1 MKGCENREK
10 RLFYKENWH
19 FYFAKNNKTLIL
31 GGKFMEK
38 PTIKKGKLTEKKL
51 VELYGSEAQKKSYKE
66 NGRFVSNYKKTL
78 LTKMSRYCTI
88 KDLGD
93 RTYKI
98 TNVYDYPLPANF
110 NKMTKSLY
118 QYIVPLLLT
127 NLINGH
133 DENNKIDITVGKWA
147 REINMVNKNYN
158 LVKCN
163 KEDTSKETQC
173 SLDTI
178 NEFYDKADDMIEWY
192 ITNALDYLKSA
203 GLIIWRE
210 VYRVS
215 EEISSGESVI
225 DEHGNI
231 HVDISIESHQASEDE
246 MNYYSH
252 CVSIADKAARIEN
265 AGERYYSKKSKLF
278 GEVLKRELYKK
289 KIKCVFKTY
298 EAYYVNL
305 DKCNFVLDQFGD
317 FQTDNLI
324 GEFNEEFTKMLIENA
339 GKRFDKNPNKY
350 ISYSEKDDYTLCF
363 QNLCEITIDKNTEYL
378 GHRIR
383 EKTIDDDYSLKI
395 TPSKKG

>member
-1 MKGCENREK
+1 MKGCENREI
-10 RLFYKENWH
+10 RLFYKVNWH

-98 TNVYDYPLPANF
+98 TNVYDYPLPSNF

-158 LVKCN
+158 LVKYN

-305 DKCNFVLDQFGD
+305 DKCNFVLDQFGN

-383 EKTIDDDYSLKI
+383 EKTIDDDYTLKI
-395 TPSKKG
+395 TPLKKG

>member
-1 MKGCENREK
+1 MKNA
-10 RLFYKENWH
+10 
-19 FYFAKNNKTLIL
+19 YFTRKTGIFTLQKNNKTLIL

-158 LVKCN
+158 LVKYN

-305 DKCNFVLDQFGD
+305 DKCNFVLDQFGN

-383 EKTIDDDYSLKI
+383 EKTIDDDYTLKI

>member
-1 MKGCENREK
+1 
-10 RLFYKENWH
+10 
-19 FYFAKNNKTLIL
+19 
-31 GGKFMEK
+31 MEK
-38 PTIKKGKLTEKKL
+38 STIKKGKLTEKKL

-98 TNVYDYPLPANF
+98 TNVYDYPLPSNF

-158 LVKCN
+158 LVKYN

-383 EKTIDDDYSLKI
+383 EKTIDDDYTLKI

>member
-1 MKGCENREK
+1 
-10 RLFYKENWH
+10 
-19 FYFAKNNKTLIL
+19 
-31 GGKFMEK
+31 MEK

-98 TNVYDYPLPANF
+98 TNVYDYPLPTNF

-158 LVKCN
+158 LVKYN

>member
-1 MKGCENREK
+1 M
-10 RLFYKENWH
+10 
-19 FYFAKNNKTLIL
+19 NKLN
-31 GGKFMEK
+31 
-38 PTIKKGKLTEKKL
+38 IKKGKISEKKL
-51 VELYGSEAQKKSYKE
+51 VDLYGSDAQKKSYKE
-66 NGRFVSNYKKTL
+66 YGRFIGNYKKTL
-78 LTKMSRYCTI
+78 LTKMSRYCNI
-88 KDLGD
+88 EDLGD
-93 RTYKI
+93 RTYRI
-98 TNVYDYPLPANF
+98 TKVYDYPLPSNF

-158 LVKCN
+158 LVKYN

-203 GLIIWRE
+203 GLVIWRE
-210 VYRVS
+210 VYRVN
-215 EEISSGESVI
+215 EEISSGKNII
-225 DEHGNI
+225 DESGNI
-231 HVDISIESHQASEDE
+231 HVDISIDSHQASEDE

-252 CVSIADKAARIEN
+252 CVSIADKAAKIEN

-278 GEVLKRELYKK
+278 GEVLKKELYKK

-298 EAYYVNL
+298 EAYYVDLN
-305 DKCNFVLDQFGD
+305 KCNFILKQFGI
-317 FQTDNLI
+317 FKMNNLI
-324 GEFNEEFTKMLIENA
+324 SEFNKEFTDLLVGNA
-339 GKRFDKNPNKY
+339 EKRFDKNPDKY
-350 ISYSEKDDYTLCF
+350 FSYAEKNDYSLCF

-378 GHRIR
+378 GNRIR
-383 EKTIDDDYSLKI
+383 EKTIDDNYTLKI
-395 TPSKKG
+395 TSSKKGKK

>member
-1 MKGCENREK
+1 
-10 RLFYKENWH
+10 
-19 FYFAKNNKTLIL
+19 
-31 GGKFMEK
+31 MEK

-158 LVKCN
+158 LVKYN

-173 SLDTI
+173 PLDTI

-298 EAYYVNL
+298 EAYYVSL
-305 DKCNFVLDQFGD
+305 DKCNFVLVQFGN

-383 EKTIDDDYSLKI
+383 EKTIDDDYTLKI
-395 TPSKKG
+395 TASKKG

>member
-38 PTIKKGKLTEKKL
+38 STIKKGKLTEKKL

-158 LVKCN
+158 LVKYN

-383 EKTIDDDYSLKI
+383 EKNIDDNYTLKI

>member
-1 MKGCENREK
+1 MKGCKNREK

-98 TNVYDYPLPANF
+98 TNVYDYPLPSNF

-158 LVKCN
+158 LVKYN

-305 DKCNFVLDQFGD
+305 DKCNFVLDQFGN

-383 EKTIDDDYSLKI
+383 EKTIDDDYTLKI

>member
-158 LVKCN
+158 LVKYN

-210 VYRVS
+210 VYRVN

>member
-158 LVKCN
+158 LVKYN

>member
-98 TNVYDYPLPANF
+98 TNVYDYPLPSNF

-158 LVKCN
+158 LVKYN

-383 EKTIDDDYSLKI
+383 EKTIDDDYTLKI

>member
-1 MKGCENREK
+1 MKGCETREK

-98 TNVYDYPLPANF
+98 TNVYDYPLPSNF

-158 LVKCN
+158 LVKYN

-305 DKCNFVLDQFGD
+305 DKCNFVLDQFGN

>member
-98 TNVYDYPLPANF
+98 TNVYDYPLPSNF

-158 LVKCN
+158 LVKYN

-305 DKCNFVLDQFGD
+305 NKCNFVLDQFGN

>member
-158 LVKCN
+158 LVKYN

-252 CVSIADKAARIEN
+252 CVSIADKAAKIEN

>member
-158 LVKCN
+158 LVKYN

-305 DKCNFVLDQFGD
+305 DKCNFVLDQFGN

>member
-10 RLFYKENWH
+10 LLFYKENWH

-158 LVKCN
+158 LVKYN

-305 DKCNFVLDQFGD
+305 DKCNFVLDQFGN

-383 EKTIDDDYSLKI
+383 EKTIDDDYTLKI

>member
-31 GGKFMEK
+31 GEKFMEK

-98 TNVYDYPLPANF
+98 TNVYDYPLPSNF

-158 LVKCN
+158 LVKYN

-305 DKCNFVLDQFGD
+305 DKCNFVLDQFGN

>member
-1 MKGCENREK
+1 MN
-10 RLFYKENWH
+10 
-19 FYFAKNNKTLIL
+19 TVIL
-31 GGKFMEK
+31 
-38 PTIKKGKLTEKKL
+38 T
-51 VELYGSEAQKKSYKE
+51 
-66 NGRFVSNYKKTL
+66 
-78 LTKMSRYCTI
+78 
-88 KDLGD
+88 
-93 RTYKI
+93 
-98 TNVYDYPLPANF
+98 
-110 NKMTKSLY
+110 
-118 QYIVPLLLT
+118 
-127 NLINGH
+127 
-133 DENNKIDITVGKWA
+133 
-147 REINMVNKNYN
+147 
-158 LVKCN
+158 
-163 KEDTSKETQC
+163 
-173 SLDTI
+173 
-178 NEFYDKADDMIEWY
+178 
-192 ITNALDYLKSA
+192 
-203 GLIIWRE
+203 
-210 VYRVS
+210 
-215 EEISSGESVI
+215 
-225 DEHGNI
+225 
-231 HVDISIESHQASEDE
+231 VDISIESHQASEDE

-383 EKTIDDDYSLKI
+383 EKTIDDDYTLKI

>member
-1 MKGCENREK
+1 MKTVIFTIQK
-10 RLFYKENWH
+10 IIKH
-19 FYFAKNNKTLIL
+19 LIL
-31 GGKFMEK
+31 GGEFMEK
-38 PTIKKGKLTEKKL
+38 STIKKGKLTEKKL

-98 TNVYDYPLPANF
+98 TNVYDYPLPSNF

-158 LVKCN
+158 LVKYN

-383 EKTIDDDYSLKI
+383 EKTIDDDYTLKI

>member
-158 LVKCN
+158 LVKYN

-383 EKTIDDDYSLKI
+383 EKTIDDYYSLKI

>member
-98 TNVYDYPLPANF
+98 TNIYDYPLPANF

-158 LVKCN
+158 LVKYN

>member
-1 MKGCENREK
+1 
-10 RLFYKENWH
+10 
-19 FYFAKNNKTLIL
+19 
-31 GGKFMEK
+31 MEK
-38 PTIKKGKLTEKKL
+38 TVIKKGKITEKKL

-66 NGRFVSNYKKTL
+66 NGRFIGNYKRTL
-78 LTKMSRYCTI
+78 LTKLSRYCDI
-88 KDLGD
+88 EDLGN
-93 RTYKI
+93 RKYKI
-98 TNVYDYPLPANF
+98 INVYDYPLPANF

-158 LVKCN
+158 LVKYN

-215 EEISSGESVI
+215 EEISSGETVI

-252 CVSIADKAARIEN
+252 CVSIADKAAKIEN
-265 AGERYYSKKSKLF
+265 AGERYYSKKAKLF

-305 DKCNFVLDQFGD
+305 DKCNFVLAQFGK
-317 FQTDNLI
+317 FQADNLI
-324 GEFNEEFTKMLIENA
+324 GEFNKEFTNMLIENA
-339 GKRFDKNPNKY
+339 GKRFDKHPHKY
-350 ISYSEKDDYTLCF
+350 ITYSEKDDYTLCF

-378 GHRIR
+378 GNRIK
-383 EKTIDDDYSLKI
+383 EKTIDDDYTLKI
-395 TPSKKG
+395 TPSKKGK

>member
-158 LVKCN
+158 LVKYN

-383 EKTIDDDYSLKI
+383 EKTIDDDYTLKI

>member
-1 MKGCENREK
+1 
-10 RLFYKENWH
+10 
-19 FYFAKNNKTLIL
+19 
-31 GGKFMEK
+31 MEK
-38 PTIKKGKLTEKKL
+38 TTIKKGKLTEKKL

-66 NGRFVSNYKKTL
+66 NGRFIGNYKKTL

-88 KDLGD
+88 EDLGD

-147 REINMVNKNYN
+147 REINMVNQNYN
-158 LVKCN
+158 LVKYN

-173 SLDTI
+173 PLDTI

-252 CVSIADKAARIEN
+252 CVSIADKAAKIEN

-305 DKCNFVLDQFGD
+305 DKCNFVLDQFGN

-383 EKTIDDDYSLKI
+383 EKTIDDDYTLKI

>member
-158 LVKCN
+158 LVKYN

-305 DKCNFVLDQFGD
+305 DKCNFVLDQFGN

-383 EKTIDDDYSLKI
+383 EKTIDDDYTLKI

>member
-158 LVKCN
+158 LVKYN

-231 HVDISIESHQASEDE
+231 HVNISIESHQASEDE

-305 DKCNFVLDQFGD
+305 DKCNFVLDQFGN

-383 EKTIDDDYSLKI
+383 EKTIDDDYTLKI

>member
-1 MKGCENREK
+1 MKGRENYK
-10 RLFYKENWH
+10 IRLFYKGKQD
-19 FYFAKNNKTLIL
+19 FYHSKITNKYIL

-38 PTIKKGKLTEKKL
+38 TNIKKGKISEKKL
-51 VELYGSEAQKKSYKE
+51 VELYGSDAQKKSYKE

-78 LTKMSRYCTI
+78 LNKLSRYCDI
-88 KDLGD
+88 EDLGD
-93 RTYKI
+93 RKYKI

-158 LVKCN
+158 LVKYN

-173 SLDTI
+173 PLDTI

-215 EEISSGESVI
+215 EEISSGETII
-225 DEHGNI
+225 DECGNI

-252 CVSIADKAARIEN
+252 CVSIADKAAKIEN
-265 AGERYYSKKSKLF
+265 ASERYYSKKARFF

-305 DKCNFVLDQFGD
+305 DKCNFVLDQFGK

-324 GEFNEEFTKMLIENA
+324 GEFNKEFTNMLIENA
-339 GKRFDKNPNKY
+339 GKRFDKHPNKY
-350 ISYSEKDDYTLCF
+350 ITYSEKDDYTLCF

-378 GHRIR
+378 GNRIR
-383 EKTIDDDYSLKI
+383 EKE
-395 TPSKKG
+395 

>member
-1 MKGCENREK
+1 MKNA
-10 RLFYKENWH
+10 
-19 FYFAKNNKTLIL
+19 YFTRKTGIFTLQKIIKHLIL
-31 GGKFMEK
+31 GGEFMEK
-38 PTIKKGKLTEKKL
+38 SAIKKGKLTEKKL

-98 TNVYDYPLPANF
+98 TNVYDYPLPSNF

-158 LVKCN
+158 LVKYN

>member
-1 MKGCENREK
+1 MKGCENREQ

-78 LTKMSRYCTI
+78 LTKISRYCTI

-158 LVKCN
+158 LVKYN

-383 EKTIDDDYSLKI
+383 EKTIDDDYTLKI

>member
-1 MKGCENREK
+1 MRGCENREK

-147 REINMVNKNYN
+147 REINMVNQNYN
-158 LVKCN
+158 LVKYN

-173 SLDTI
+173 PLDTI

-192 ITNALDYLKSA
+192 VTNALDYLKSA

-252 CVSIADKAARIEN
+252 CVSIADKAAKIEN

-305 DKCNFVLDQFGD
+305 DKCNFVLDQFGN

-383 EKTIDDDYSLKI
+383 EKTINDDYTLKI